1 MLSLDLM
8 PGDRVAIGDNV
19 TLTLEEKTGRRARIS
34 VQAPREMHIRKLP
47 APSAV
52 IEAARKGITRN

>member
-8 PGDRVAIGDNV
+8 PGDKVEIGDNV
-19 TLTLEEKTGRRARIS
+19 TLTLEDKTGKRARII
-34 VQAPREMHIRKLP
+34 VQAPRELTIRKLP

-52 IEAARKGITRN
+52 IAAARKGITRS